1 MSRNA
6 IKMRKRN
13 QHVIPLGNGWA
24 VKEEGKTRF
33 SLISQ
38 TQKDAIHFARQIAK
52 SNRAELVIHRKDGRI
67 RLKDNYVNGST
78 PQKEKQY

>member
-1 MSRNA
+1 MTRNA
-6 IKMRKRN
+6 IKMRKGN

-38 TQKDAIHFARQIAK
+38 TQKDAIHFAREIAK
-52 SNRAELVIHRKDGRI
+52 SNHAELVIHRKDGRI
-67 RLKDNYVNGST
+67 RLKDNYINGST
-78 PQKEKQY
+78 LQKDK